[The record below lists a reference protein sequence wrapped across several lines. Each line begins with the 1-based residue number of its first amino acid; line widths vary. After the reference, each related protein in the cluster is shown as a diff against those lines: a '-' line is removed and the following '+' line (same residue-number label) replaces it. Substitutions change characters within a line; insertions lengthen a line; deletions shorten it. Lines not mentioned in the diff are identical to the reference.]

1 MLSKFYGYFNAIF
14 IVLISMSITVS
25 TFHSHHDIQWN
36 RSIKHADTGHTLTVD
51 SSQCPVCGYLFK
63 AGSGPAVSSTQV
75 LAKSTLIQG
84 SVSLAFL
91 PSFQNPVSGRSP
103 PASS

>member
-1 MLSKFYGYFNAIF
+1 MI
-14 IVLISMSITVS
+14 LITTVSLTVS

-63 AGSGPAVSSTQV
+63 AGSVPAVSSTQV
-75 LAKSTLIQG
+75 LAKSTFIQG
-84 SVSLAFL
+84 SASLAFL
-91 PSFQNPVSGRSP
+91 SYFQNPVSGRSP